1 MLLSW
6 LCRCNYSPAEL
17 YCKISCREVRMSC
30 FKSAVQT
37 DCQCV
42 WCCKDEPVNRKKL
55 SRRGRGW
62 GWVDVFQ
69 NKHLTDWSLSYL
81 NISQRQ
87 GFSGGW
93 NDLTALVRPCWEKG
107 STETSHVHV
116 HERTG
121 ELTFKGKKKIKTVFL
136 RLSCIFGNML
146 ILAFPPKDFQSAKE
160 GEKGS
165 CRSIV
170 VYH

>member
-121 ELTFKGKKKIKTVFL
+121 ELTFKGKKNSIFKAFL
-136 RLSCIFGNML
+136 HFCKHANFG
-146 ILAFPPKDFQSAKE
+146 FSQDFQSAQE